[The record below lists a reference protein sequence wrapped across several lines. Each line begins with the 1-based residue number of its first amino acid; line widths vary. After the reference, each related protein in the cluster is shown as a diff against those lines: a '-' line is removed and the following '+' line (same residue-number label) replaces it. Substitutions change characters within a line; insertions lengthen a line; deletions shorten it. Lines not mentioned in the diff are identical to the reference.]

1 MAKQGGWTKGRRGE
15 KQLKF
20 KAKCDKCGREF
31 YPREKELMLLKGC
44 IIIRGFECKCGAQYV
59 TVVTDNQLR
68 REMSQLQDLLDEFTK
83 IQYKNRYDVN
93 EQIKIRGYVPQE
105 IQDRVNKK
113 EQSYLA
119 AITELRRDIAKRG
132 KELKEKYKNYIK

>member
-1 MAKQGGWTKGRRGE
+1 MKQAGYTKGRRGE

-31 YPREKELMLLKGC
+31 YPREKELAILKGC
-44 IIIRGFECKCGAQYV
+44 IIIRGFECRCGAQYV

-68 REMSQLQDLLDEFTK
+68 REMAELQGLLEDFKK
-83 IQYKNRYDVN
+83 IQYSDRYEVK
-93 EQIKIRGYVPQE
+93 EQLKIHGFVPQD

-113 EQSYLA
+113 EKDYLDT
-119 AITELRRDIAKRG
+119 ITELKRDIAARG
-132 KELKEKYKNYIK
+132 KLLKEKYKNYIE

>member
-1 MAKQGGWTKGRRGE
+1 MSKQAGYTKGRRGE

-31 YPREKELMLLKGC
+31 YPREKELAILKGC
-44 IIIRGFECKCGAQYV
+44 IIIRGFECRCGAQYV

-68 REMSQLQDLLDEFTK
+68 REMAELEGLLEDFKK
-83 IQYKNRYDVN
+83 IQYSDRYEVK
-93 EQIKIRGYVPQE
+93 EQLKIHGFVPQD

-113 EQSYLA
+113 EQDYLDT
-119 AITELRRDIAKRG
+119 ITELKRDIAERG
-132 KELKEKYKNYIK
+132 KELKEKYKNYIE

>member
-44 IIIRGFECKCGAQYV
+44 IIIRGFECRCGAQYV
-59 TVVTDNQLR
+59 TVVTDNELR
-68 REMSQLQDLLDEFTK
+68 RKMSQLQDLLDEFKK
-83 IQYKNRYDVN
+83 IQYSNRYEVK
-93 EQIKIRGYVPQE
+93 EQLKIHGFVPQD

-113 EQSYLA
+113 EHDYLD
-119 AITELRRDIAKRG
+119 AITELRRDITVHG
-132 KELKEKYKNYIK
+132 KELKEKYKSYIQ